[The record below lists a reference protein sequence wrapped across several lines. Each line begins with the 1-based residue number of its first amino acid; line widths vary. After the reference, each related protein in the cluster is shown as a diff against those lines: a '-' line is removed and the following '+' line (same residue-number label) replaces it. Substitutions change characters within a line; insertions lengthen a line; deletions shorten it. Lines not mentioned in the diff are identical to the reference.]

1 MIKILQTVS
10 LLAAT
15 VTAGL
20 MAGLFAAFAYAV
32 MPGLGRSHDRT
43 FVEAM
48 QRINVAIV
56 NGWFMFCFLGGLLF
70 TVLALVLHL
79 GSGREVLPW
88 IVAALVLYG
97 VMFVV
102 TAAVNVPLNDQLARA
117 GSPGDIADL
126 AEVRRLF
133 ESRWVTWNLV
143 RAVANVVAFAVLAW
157 ALVLHGRATATAA
170 PRPDAGQVGHGV
182 TAVATRLSVPH
193 LSGPPSRYGDRPAS
207 QAR

>member
-15 VTAGL
+15 VTTGL

-48 QRINVAIV
+48 QKINVAII

-70 TVLALVLHL
+70 TIVALVLHL
-79 GSGREVLPW
+79 RSGQEVLPW
-88 IVAALVLYG
+88 IIAGFVLYA

-102 TAAVNVPLNDQLARA
+102 TSAVNVPLNDQLAKA
-117 GSPGDIADL
+117 GHLGSVTDL
-126 AEVRRLF
+126 AAVRQAF
-133 ESRWVTWNLV
+133 ESRWVTWNIV
-143 RAVANVVAFAVLAW
+143 RAVANIAAFAVLTW
-157 ALVLHGRATATAA
+157 ALVLHGRVTATATAA
-170 PRPDAGQVGHGV
+170 PGPGVGPGHGV
-182 TAVATRLSVPH
+182 SAAAPH
-193 LSGPPSRYGDRPAS
+193 LPGPPARYGDSPAF
-207 QAR
+207 